1 MDDPIQARQ
10 HADLLFQQA
19 YMQQRAGNLA
29 EAILLY
35 QHSID
40 VYPTAEAHTFLG
52 WTYSMLG
59 RYDDAIEACQMAIA
73 VDPTF
78 GNPYNDI
85 GAYLIE
91 LERHREA
98 IEWLEKAI
106 VAPRYEAPHYAWLN
120 LGRVYEKLGPWSEAA
135 RCYRKALQLEPDY
148 PEARRRLDAL
158 LTRMN

>member
-1 MDDPIQARQ
+1 MDDPIQSRQ
-10 HADLLFQQA
+10 RADLLFQQA
-19 YMQQRAGNLA
+19 YTQQMAGNLA
-29 EAILLY
+29 DAILLY
-35 QHSID
+35 KNSID

-59 RYDDAIEACQMAIA
+59 RYDDAIEECRTAIA

-91 LERHREA
+91 LDRHREA

-106 VAPRYEAPHYAWLN
+106 VAPRYEAPHYPWVN
-120 LGRVYEKLGPWSEAA
+120 LGRVYEKLGPWSEAL
-135 RCYRKALQLEPDY
+135 RCYRKALAVMPNYQ
-148 PEARRRLDAL
+148 EAKRLLAAL
-158 LTRMN
+158 LAKLN

>member
-19 YMQQRAGNLA
+19 YTQQMAGNLA
-29 EAILLY
+29 DAILLY
-35 QHSID
+35 KDSID
-40 VYPTAEAHTFLG
+40 GHRTAEAPTFLG

-59 RYDDAIEACQMAIA
+59 RYDDAIEECRKAIA

-91 LERHREA
+91 LDRPGEA
-98 IEWLEKAI
+98 VEWLLKAT
-106 VAPRYEAPHYAWLN
+106 VAPRYEAPHF
-120 LGRVYEKLGPWSEAA
+120 P
-135 RCYRKALQLEPDY
+135 
-148 PEARRRLDAL
+148 
-158 LTRMN
+158 

>member
-1 MDDPIQARQ
+1 MDDPIQSRQ

-19 YMQQRAGNLA
+19 YTQQMAGNLA
-29 EAILLY
+29 DAILLY
-35 QHSID
+35 KDSID

-52 WTYSMLG
+52 WTYSMRG
-59 RYDDAIEACQMAIA
+59 RYDDAIEECRTAIA

-91 LERHREA
+91 LDRHREA

-106 VAPRYEAPHYAWLN
+106 VAPRYEAPHYPWVN
-120 LGRVYEKLGPWSEAA
+120 LGRVYEKLGPWSEAL
-135 RCYRKALQLEPDY
+135 RCYRKALAVMPNYQ
-148 PEARRRLDAL
+148 EAKRLLAAL
-158 LTRMN
+158 LAKLN

>member
-1 MDDPIQARQ
+1 MNDPVPARQ

-19 YMQQRAGNLA
+19 YTQQMAGNLA

-35 QHSID
+35 HHSLDI
-40 VYPTAEAHTFLG
+40 YPTAEAHTFLG

-59 RYDDAIEACQMAIA
+59 RYDDAIEECRTAIA

-91 LERHREA
+91 LDRHREA

-106 VAPRYEAPHYAWLN
+106 VAPRYEAPHYPWVN
-120 LGRVYEKLGPWSEAA
+120 LGRVYEKLGPWSEAL
-135 RCYRKALQLEPDY
+135 RCYRKALQLAPDY
-148 PEARRRLDAL
+148 QDARRRLDAL
-158 LTRMN
+158 LARMN